1 MLKIVGK
8 QIIMD
13 EGDYGLPL
21 VMKIINTSGQIE
33 STDKII
39 FSIKKGNEN
48 IVEEKYESLEVDEND
63 KLYFTF
69 SLTKEDSK
77 KLTKGG
83 YIYEL
88 KVYRDEVYLNTLT
101 KNGQFSVE

>member
-1 MLKIVGK
+1 MVRSDGK
-8 QIIMD
+8 KIIMD
-13 EGDYGLPL
+13 VGDYGLPL
-21 VMKIINTSGQIE
+21 VMKIVNASGQVE

-48 IVEEKYESLEVDEND
+48 IVEKKYESLEIDENN

-69 SLTKEDSK
+69 SLTKENSE
-77 KLTKGG
+77 KLTKGS
-83 YIYEL
+83 YVYEL

-101 KNGQFSVE
+101 KNGQFIVE